1 MTVVLG
7 TGQERSIDVA
17 YLRDGCLW
25 HRCWAVHA
33 AAMVIG
39 MLLHLYKATL
49 VAHDPAPTHRPSRM
63 QDIKTSSS
71 QLPLSSPRDT
81 ASLPGMFL
89 LPIAPIAVAYPPIS
103 SVDIQHLTIPA
114 ALFTDAVDPE

>member
-1 MTVVLG
+1 M
-7 TGQERSIDVA
+7 GQQRSIGPA
-17 YLRDGCLW
+17 YLRDGWLPGTA
-25 HRCWAVHA
+25 CWAVHA
-33 AAMVIG
+33 GAM
-39 MLLHLYKATL
+39 M
-49 VAHDPAPTHRPSRM
+49 HDRDVVVCTYIRQLWLRM
-63 QDIKTSSS
+63 IPPQRTDQAECKTSRLPSS

-89 LPIAPIAVAYPPIS
+89 LPIAPIAVAYRAIS